1 MELKQRTDSGSDDST
16 CSASSDVR
24 RMVFAFDDKGRQDE
38 VRRIAARVKALED
51 ALAAMHAH
59 YRQWSIPAEL
69 FRQVESALGLPNDQG
84 DSLRAGSGRR
94 NTKDTL

>member
-1 MELKQRTDSGSDDST
+1 MELELKTDSGSDGST

-38 VRRIAARVKALED
+38 VRRIAARVKDLED
-51 ALAAMHAH
+51 ALAAMHEH

-69 FRQVESALGLPNDQG
+69 FRQAESALGLPNADVEARDQ
-84 DSLRAGSGRR
+84 
-94 NTKDTL
+94 

>member
-1 MELKQRTDSGSDDST
+1 MNTKNDTQPTASIEVKQGGGGDCCLTP

-38 VRRIAARVKALED
+38 VRRIAARVKALEN

-69 FRQVESALGLPNDQG
+69 FRQVEFALGLPN
-84 DSLRAGSGRR
+84 R
-94 NTKDTL
+94 